1 MESACRYVCED
12 RDLAIEEARA
22 NAAGGGGNSST
33 DSLGNVSQETA
44 VIADDDDMMG
54 EGGVDSDRAP
64 IVANMVAEP
73 RTANTADRPFF

>member
-22 NAAGGGGNSST
+22 NAAGGNSST
-33 DSLGNVSQETA
+33 DSLGNESQETA

-54 EGGVDSDRAP
+54 VGGVDSDRAP

-73 RTANTADRPFF
+73 RTANTTNRPFF